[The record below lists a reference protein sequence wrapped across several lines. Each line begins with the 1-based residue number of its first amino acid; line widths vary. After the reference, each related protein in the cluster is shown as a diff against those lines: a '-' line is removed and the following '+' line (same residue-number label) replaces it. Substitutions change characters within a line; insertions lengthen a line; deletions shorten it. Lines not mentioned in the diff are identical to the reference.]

1 MIEITVQEMIDS
13 IDVLKEIN
21 NKKMPAKTAYQFARI
36 IREIEKEL
44 QSFQDA
50 RSKLI
55 EHFGKKDDTG
65 KLIEDENGNIE
76 IFLEKQEQFKKEI
89 EDLMQS
95 KIQINCE
102 QINLE
107 DILDNKFS
115 PAEINKLF
123 LFIKE

>member
-76 IFLEKQEQFKKEI
+76 IVLEKQEQFKKEI